1 MWALPSVRTIDSP
14 QNPLI
19 KATAKLRTRRG
30 REAQG
35 LIIIDGTREVM
46 RAVQAGVNVEQLFV
60 RETKDKDKNPWS
72 PWLDLAQTDVFA
84 LSDRAF
90 AKIAF
95 GARQE
100 VVAVAA
106 TPSRSLDN
114 IVLGESPCIAV
125 LEGVEKP
132 GNVGAV
138 LRSADGAGL
147 DAIVIVD
154 GGTDLFNPNTIRA
167 CLGTVFAQQVVTASF
182 RAFAA
187 WSKSHAFRH
196 LLARV
201 DGAIEYTAV
210 DYQQSCA
217 IVLGSESSGLTKKWQ
232 TLPHETIQLPM
243 HGVGN
248 SLNVSATAAIL
259 FYESHRCRR

>member
-1 MWALPSVRTIDSP
+1 MPSVKTIDSP

-46 RAVQAGVNVEQLFV
+46 RAVQAGVNVQQLFV
-60 RETKDKDKNPWS
+60 RETKGEDKNS
-72 PWLDLAQTDVFA
+72 RSKWLDLAQTEVFT

-95 GARQE
+95 GERQE
-100 VVAVAA
+100 VVAVTA

-147 DAIVIVD
+147 EAIVIVD

-167 CLGTVFAQQVVTASF
+167 SLGTIFTQQVVTAPF
-182 RAFAA
+182 GAFAA

-201 DGAIEYTAV
+201 DGKSEYTDV
-210 DYQQSCA
+210 NYQQACA

-259 FYESHRCRR
+259 FYEAQRRR

>member
-1 MWALPSVRTIDSP
+1 MLALPSVKTIDSP

-30 REAQG
+30 REQRG

-46 RAVQAGVNVEQLFV
+46 RAVEAGVNVQQLLV
-60 RETKDKDKNPWS
+60 CETKRGKKNSWS
-72 PWLDLAQTDVFA
+72 EWFHLAETDVFTV
-84 LSDRAF
+84 SDRAF

-95 GARQE
+95 GERQE
-100 VVAVAA
+100 VVAVTA
-106 TPSRSLDN
+106 TPSRSLDK

-147 DAIVIVD
+147 EAIVIVE

-167 CLGTVFAQQVVTASF
+167 SLGTIFSQQVVTASF
-182 RAFAA
+182 REFAA
-187 WSKSHAFRH
+187 WSKAHAFMH

-201 DGAIEYTAV
+201 DGKNEYTAV
-210 DYQQSCA
+210 NYQQSCA
-217 IVLGSESSGLTKKWQ
+217 IVLGSESSGLTQKWQ

-243 HGVGN
+243 HGVGE

-259 FYESHRCRR
+259 FYEAHRCRR